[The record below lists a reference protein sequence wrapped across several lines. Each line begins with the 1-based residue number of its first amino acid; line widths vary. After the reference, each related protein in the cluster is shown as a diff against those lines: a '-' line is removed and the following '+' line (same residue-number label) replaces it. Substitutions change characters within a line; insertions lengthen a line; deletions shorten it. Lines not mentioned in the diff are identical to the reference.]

1 MECKNMSLKSDINC
15 ILDTYEKEVRDLI
28 YEAKEILEMIESGR
42 EVNRS
47 SLEQKVSD
55 LCIRNELLDSC
66 KEDCIKEL

>member
-1 MECKNMSLKSDINC
+1 MSLKSDINC

>member
-15 ILDTYEKEVRDLI
+15 ILDTYEKEVRSLI

-42 EVNRS
+42 QVNRS
-47 SLEQKVSD
+47 FLEQKVSD
-55 LCIRNELLDSC
+55 LCLRNELLDSC